1 MEKKHLWLYK
11 LKINACRVASGPEKA
26 SRWPSCAAVSG
37 HHGAVTFGDWEAVPL
52 NDLRGF

>member
-26 SRWPSCAAVSG
+26 SRWLSCAAVSG